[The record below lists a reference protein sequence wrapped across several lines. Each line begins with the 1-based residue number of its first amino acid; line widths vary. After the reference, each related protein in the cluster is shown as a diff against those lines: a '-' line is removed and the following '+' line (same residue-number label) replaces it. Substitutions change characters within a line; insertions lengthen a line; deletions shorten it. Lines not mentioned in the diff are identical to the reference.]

1 MASSPPPP
9 SVQKIVIEQRFGSRW
24 GRWLLIMML
33 VLSIGLNVSMY
44 GTYRSYF
51 NVDSQAEEKYHS
63 LSKHAADKVAI
74 ISLEGVILEGDG
86 FIKSQI
92 DRVRED
98 DSIKAAVLRINS
110 PGGTVTGSDYI
121 YHQLREMIEERKI
134 PLVVSMGG
142 VAASGGYYAAM
153 AVGDQPD
160 VIFAEPS
167 TLCGSIGVIIPH
179 YNFAGLMER
188 FNVTN
193 DSVVSHP
200 LKDLGALTKE
210 MTDEERAILQ
220 SLVDDMFE
228 QFKEVVRTG
237 RPVFAANEDKLTKI
251 ATGQVFSTEQAVAQG
266 LVDKVGYL
274 EAAIDRAIELAK
286 LDKDNVRVIQYD
298 SPPGLLDLVVGDVQV
313 QQPGWARL
321 LEAAATPRGFY
332 LYSVL
337 PPLVTGGRVEE
348 RGRR

>member
-1 MASSPPPP
+1 MSSSPPPP
-9 SVQKIVIEQRFGSRW
+9 AVQKIVIEQRFGSRV
-24 GRWLLIMML
+24 GRWLLIMAL
-33 VLSIGLNVSMY
+33 VVSIGLNVSLY
-44 GTYRSYF
+44 GTYRNYF
-51 NVDSQAEEKYHS
+51 DLDAKAEEQYHS

-92 DRVRED
+92 DRVRD
-98 DSIKAAVLRINS
+98 DESVKAAVLRINS

-121 YHQLREMIEERKI
+121 YHQLRELVKERQI

-142 VAASGGYYAAM
+142 IAASGGYYSAM
-153 AVGDQPD
+153 AVGEQSD
-160 VIFAEPS
+160 VVFAEPS

-188 FNVTN
+188 YNIEN

-228 QFKEVVRTG
+228 QFKEVVRQG
-237 RPVFAANEDKLTKI
+237 RPAFAEAEDKLKQV
-251 ATGQVFSTEQAVAQG
+251 ATGQVFSTEQAVARG
-266 LVDKVGYL
+266 LVDRVGYI

-286 LDKDNVRVIQYD
+286 LDKDNVRVVEYD
-298 SPPGLLDLVVGDVQV
+298 APPSLLSLVVGDVQA
-313 QQPGWARL
+313 QRPDWARL
-321 LEAAATPRGFY
+321 LEAAATPRPFY
-332 LYSVL
+332 LYSGL
-337 PPLVTGGRVEE
+337 PALVAGGKRQ
-348 RGRR
+348 

>member
-1 MASSPPPP
+1 VN
-9 SVQKIVIEQRFGSRW
+9 VQKIVIEQRSGSRIL
-24 GRWLLIMML
+24 RWLLIL
-33 VLSIGLNVSMY
+33 ALIVSIGLNISMF

-51 NVDSQAEEKYHS
+51 NLDSQAEEKYHS
-63 LSKHAADKVAI
+63 LAKHAADKVAV

-92 DRVRED
+92 DRVRDD
-98 DSIKAAVLRINS
+98 DSVKAVVLRINS

-121 YHQLREMIEERKI
+121 HHQLRKLVEERKI

-153 AVGDQPD
+153 AVGDQTD

-179 YNFAGLMER
+179 YSFAGLMER
-188 FNVTN
+188 LSVEN

-228 QFKEVVRTG
+228 QFKEVVRQG
-237 RPVFAANEDKLTKI
+237 RPAFGQDESKLTQV
-251 ATGQVFSTEQAVAQG
+251 ATGQVFSTEQALSQG
-266 LVDKVGYL
+266 LVDRVGYL
-274 EAAIDRAIELAK
+274 EDAIDRAIELAK
-286 LDKDNVRVIQYD
+286 LDKENVRVVEYD
-298 SPPGLLDLVVGDVQV
+298 APPDLLDLVIGDVQV
-313 QQPGWARL
+313 QQPAWARL
-321 LEAAATPRGFY
+321 LEAMATPRGFY
-332 LYSVL
+332 LYSSL
-337 PPLVTGGRVEE
+337 PGLASGD
-348 RGRR
+348 RGRQAD

>member
-1 MASSPPPP
+1 MSSLPPPP
-9 SVQKIVIEQRFGSRW
+9 PMQKIVIEQRYGTRW
-24 GRWLLIMML
+24 GRWLLIALL
-33 VLSIGLNVSMY
+33 VVSVALNVSLY

-51 NVDSQAEEKYHS
+51 DVDDNAEEKYHS
-63 LSKHAADKVAI
+63 LSQHAADKVAV

-86 FIKSQI
+86 FIKQQI
-92 DRVRED
+92 DRAKED
-98 DSIKAAVLRINS
+98 ENVKAVVLRINS

-121 YHQLREMIEERKI
+121 HHQLRQLVEERKI

-142 VAASGGYYAAM
+142 IAASGGYYAAM
-153 AVGDQPD
+153 AAGDQPD

-188 FNVTN
+188 FNVKN
-193 DSVVSHP
+193 DSIVSHP

-228 QFKEVVRTG
+228 QFKDVVREG
-237 RPVFAANEDKLTKI
+237 RPVFAANEDKLKKV
-251 ATGQVFSTEQAVAQG
+251 ATGQVFSTEQAVREG

-274 EAAIDRAIELAK
+274 EEAIDRAIELAK
-286 LDKDNVRVIQYD
+286 LDKNDVRVVKYQR
-298 SPPGLLDLVVGDVQV
+298 PPDLLSLMIGDVQV
-313 QQPGWARL
+313 QEPNWARL

-332 LYSVL
+332 LYSGL
-337 PPLVTGGRVEE
+337 PSLVTSKSE
-348 RGRR
+348 

>member
-1 MASSPPPP
+1 
-9 SVQKIVIEQRFGSRW
+9 VQKIVIEQRYGSRW
-24 GRWLLIMML
+24 GRWLL
-33 VLSIGLNVSMY
+33 VLALIVSIALNVSLY
-44 GTYRSYF
+44 GTYHSYF
-51 NVDSQAEEKYHS
+51 SPDSQAEEKYHS

-98 DSIKAAVLRINS
+98 TGIKAVVLRINS

-121 YHQLREMIEERKI
+121 YHQLREMLKERQI

-153 AVGDQPD
+153 AVGNQQG

-167 TLCGSIGVIIPH
+167 TLCGSIGVMIPH

-188 FNVTN
+188 FNVQN

-210 MTDEERAILQ
+210 MTEEERAILQ

-228 QFKEVVRTG
+228 QFKEVVRNG
-237 RPVFAANEDKLTKI
+237 RPVFADNEDKLTKV
-251 ATGQVFSTEQAVAQG
+251 ATGQVFSSGQAVSQG
-266 LVDKVGYL
+266 LIDRIGYL
-274 EAAIDRAIELAK
+274 EDAVARAIELAK
-286 LDKDNVRVIQYD
+286 LDKNHVRVIKYE
-298 SPPGLLDLVVGDVQV
+298 SPPDLLDMVVGDVQV
-313 QQPGWARL
+313 SQQRPNWAQL
-321 LEAAATPRGFY
+321 LEAAVSPRGFY
-332 LYSVL
+332 LYSGL
-337 PPLVTGGRVEE
+337 PPLVIGGRRELAD
-348 RGRR
+348 